1 MTTEEEIIV
10 FFLYV
15 KNNEV
20 YAIKK
25 KKEKI
30 IDGVFSQERQLYII
44 KENQS
49 NTSNHH
55 KLVGLSYFNFNSN
68 EDSIKK
74 LFDQKETDEESNDSN
89 HYYKPLTMVDTI
101 TFDKCIFKS
110 INSVFYIYD
119 LYVSQN
125 SQNTTKKIIFQPSK
139 PSRKKHN

>member
-49 NTSNHH
+49 NNSNHH
-55 KLVGLSYFNFNSN
+55 KLVGLSYFNFNRN

-74 LFDQKETDEESNDSN
+74 LFDQKETEEECNDAN
-89 HYYKPLTMVDTI
+89 QYYKPLTMIDTI

-119 LYVSQN
+119 HYDHYV
-125 SQNTTKKIIFQPSK
+125 SQNTTKKIILHPSK

>member
-49 NTSNHH
+49 NNSNHH
-55 KLVGLSYFNFNSN
+55 KLVGLSYFNFNRN

-74 LFDQKETDEESNDSN
+74 LFEQTQTEEPTEEPN